1 MSFLKA
7 KVDLQGG
14 KAMSHAL
21 PQLPYAYDGLEPFFD
36 AQTMEI
42 HYTKHH
48 QTYVDK
54 LNAAIKGNSSLEDF
68 NAEQLVRNLK
78 EVPEKIRTQVRY
90 HGGGHVN
97 HSFFWSILKKDVVAA
112 GPAVEAIAQIFG
124 SLDKFKESFSK
135 RAAELFGSGWTWLIY
150 DRGRLDIVTTANQ
163 DNPLSTGRTPLL
175 GLDVWEHAYYLRYQ
189 NRRPEYIAAFFN
201 IINWEQ
207 VNELYLAAKS

>member
-1 MSFLKA
+1 MLYGIVQMSFLKA

-14 KAMSHAL
+14 KAMSHTL

-54 LNAAIKGNSSLEDF
+54 LNAAIKGNRSLEDF
-68 NAEQLVRNLK
+68 KQNSWLEISERCLKRFVRG
-78 EVPEKIRTQVRY
+78 RY

-97 HSFFWSILKKDVVAA
+97 HSFFWPILKKDVVAA

-124 SLDKFKESFSK
+124 SLDKFKENFSK
-135 RAAELFGSGWTWLIY
+135 RAAELFGSGWTWLVY
-150 DRGRLDIVTTANQ
+150 DKGDLT
-163 DNPLSTGRTPLL
+163 L
-175 GLDVWEHAYYLRYQ
+175 
-189 NRRPEYIAAFFN
+189 
-201 IINWEQ
+201 
-207 VNELYLAAKS
+207 